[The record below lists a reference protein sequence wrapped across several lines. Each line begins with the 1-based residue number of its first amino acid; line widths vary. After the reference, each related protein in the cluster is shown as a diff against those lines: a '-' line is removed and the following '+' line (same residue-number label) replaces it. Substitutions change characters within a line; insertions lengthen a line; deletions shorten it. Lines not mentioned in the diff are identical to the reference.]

1 MSENK
6 ELFRLIQQ
14 WDVFATDTR
23 RNEFNNNSITECHTE
38 FWIKTQRASAR
49 KHILVTKLDSY
60 NLKTLIL
67 LSNYFLSAPQSFV
80 SKLFK

>member
-6 ELFRLIQQ
+6 ELFRLNQQ

-23 RNEFNNNSITECHTE
+23 RNEFNNNSITGCHTE
-38 FWIKTQRASAR
+38 FWIKTQRASVR
-49 KHILVTKLDSY
+49 KHILVTKLDSH
-60 NLKTLIL
+60 NLNTLIL